1 MWFGIWFKQPKH
13 YYLPI
18 CWIMLSLKLRDNCR
32 ASSHA
37 RSRRRAGTTSRES
50 HQTIHWIFRRL
61 HRPSE
66 TRDSEPIM
74 TVARERLGLESLE
87 SRGVRSESSV
97 PRPARRSQRS
107 ARWAPQTVVTDTV
120 VAFAAFA
127 FAFVAANGVTWVR
140 QLNSSEFVRSST
152 IVKLCLEPPPGY
164 QSHSRSPRSNRRLVA
179 SIHANRHTYF

>member
-1 MWFGIWFKQPKH
+1 MWFGILFKQPKH
-13 YYLPI
+13 NYLTI
-18 CWIMLSLKLRDNCR
+18 CEIMLSLKLRDNCR

-107 ARWAPQTVVTDTV
+107 ARWAPQTVVTAAV
-120 VAFAAFA
+120 VTFAGFA
-127 FAFVAANGVTWVR
+127 FASVAAQVTWVR
-140 QLNSSEFVRSST
+140 HLNSSQTERLAAKPTQLGARVLHFDRPTLDWTTGTIRVRMILT
-152 IVKLCLEPPPGY
+152 LL
-164 QSHSRSPRSNRRLVA
+164 
-179 SIHANRHTYF
+179 

>member
-1 MWFGIWFKQPKH
+1 
-13 YYLPI
+13 
-18 CWIMLSLKLRDNCR
+18 MLSLKLRVNCR

-37 RSRRRAGTTSRES
+37 RSRHRAGTTSRES

-74 TVARERLGLESLE
+74 TAARDRLGRGCRE
-87 SRGVRSESSV
+87 SRGDRSESSV

-107 ARWAPQTVVTDTV
+107 ARWAPQTVVTATV

-140 QLNSSEFVRSST
+140 HLNSSQTERLAAKPTQLGARVLHFDRPTLDWTTGTIRVRMILTLLKCFEFSSST
-152 IVKLCLEPPPGY
+152 CTAA
-164 QSHSRSPRSNRRLVA
+164 R
-179 SIHANRHTYF
+179 